1 MSPSSMMPPLT
12 WHTFFT
18 TWTLHAGWT
27 IACAVLLVGY
37 FAGLRAAHR
46 RGHTPVGPA
55 RIASWVLGV
64 VSLWVCLSSA
74 VDAYAMSLFWMHMIE
89 HLTLIMLVPAF
100 LVLGHP
106 LTVLRASGGPRWQEA
121 FDRVMHSLP
130 MSILTHPFVGM
141 AVYAVVVFYTHLTP
155 FMDRMAENPHL
166 VVAEQLA
173 YISAGWL
180 MLLPLIGEEPIRW
193 QTPYLLRLALLIVAM
208 IPDTFVGII
217 LLQTQKDPFPMYMGM
232 RPSWAPPALRDLD
245 IGGSLMWSVGDGL
258 MMLLCV
264 GIVISLISGQT
275 SDRILGPWLE
285 SVRTNTFTEHVE
297 RTGGHLDGERG
308 ATIDDDDAALA
319 AYNDMLQR
327 LGRAHTDR

>member
-12 WHTFFT
+12 WHAFFT
-18 TWTLHAGWT
+18 TWNLHAGWLV
-27 IACAVLLVGY
+27 ACAALLVAY
-37 FAGLRAAHR
+37 FACLSAAHR
-46 RGHTPVGPA
+46 RGDRPVGPV
-55 RIASWVLGV
+55 RIACFVLGV
-64 VSLWVCLSSA
+64 VSLCVCLSSA

-89 HLTLIMLVPAF
+89 HLTLIMLVPAL

-106 LTVLRASGGPRWQEA
+106 LTVLRASGGERWQA
-121 FDRVMHSLP
+121 GFDRFMYSLP
-130 MSILTHPFVGM
+130 VAIVTHPFVGM

-155 FMDRMAENPHL
+155 FMDRMADNPHL
-166 VVAEQLA
+166 MVAEQLA
-173 YISAGWL
+173 YICAGWL

-232 RPSWAPPALRDLD
+232 RPPWATSALHDLD
-245 IGGSLMWSVGDGL
+245 IGGSLMWSLGDGL

-264 GIVISLISGQT
+264 GIVVSLISGQT

-285 SVRTNTFTEHVE
+285 SVRTNTFNEHIE
-297 RTGGHLDGERG
+297 RTGGHVDGERG
-308 ATIDDDDAALA
+308 ATIDDDDALA

-327 LGRAHTDR
+327 LGRRDAR